1 MQTGVITM
9 FDALVL
15 AGSGKVNDPLT
26 EYAGV
31 HNKAFIPIK
40 GRPLITYILDT
51 LASTPAV
58 STIIVVGPAKE
69 LETLRQEGYNFLIAN
84 EGDTLLNNV
93 SNAIKHAEPSR
104 LCLVVTGDIPLLSR
118 AALEEFLNL
127 CAPYD
132 GDLYYPVLSE
142 ETCQKSYPDTKR
154 TYVVLK
160 EGPVTG
166 GNIGLVNP
174 AWFIKK
180 KDSLEL
186 FISYRKKPL
195 KLLRILPLSLVLKYY
210 LKKLSL
216 TDLEKSLSNLLEMK
230 AHAVLCQCA
239 EIGLDV
245 DKISDLEQ
253 VRKLL

>member
-1 MQTGVITM
+1 M

-15 AGSGKVNDPLT
+15 AGSGKASDPLT

-31 HNKAFIPIK
+31 SNKSFIPIK
-40 GRPLITYILDT
+40 GKPLITYILDT
-51 LASTPAV
+51 LAATPAV
-58 STIIVVGPAKE
+58 GKVIVVGPAAE
-69 LETLRQEGYNFLIAN
+69 LETLRQEGYKFIVVKEN
-84 EGDTLLNNV
+84 DTILNNV
-93 SNAIKHAEPSR
+93 AGALEHAEPNR
-104 LCLVVTGDIPLLSR
+104 LCLVITGDIPLLSK
-118 AALEEFLNL
+118 AALEEFLEL
-127 CAPYD
+127 CAPYN

-142 ETCQKSYPDTKR
+142 ETCLKSYPDTKR

-166 GNIGLVNP
+166 GNIGLINP
-174 AWFIKK
+174 AWFKKK

-195 KLLRILPLSLVLKYY
+195 KLLRILPLSLVLKYF
-210 LKKLSL
+210 LKQLSL
-216 TDLEKSLSNLLEMK
+216 ADLEQSLSRLLEMK
-230 AHAVLCQCA
+230 AHAIPLECA

>member
-1 MQTGVITM
+1 M

-15 AGSGKVNDPLT
+15 AGSSKASDPLA

-31 HNKAFIPIK
+31 QNKAFIPVK

-51 LASTPAV
+51 LAATPAV
-58 STIIVVGPAKE
+58 GNVIVVGPVRE
-69 LETLRQEGYNFLIAN
+69 LKALQQKGYDFLIAA
-84 EGDTLLNNV
+84 EGDTILNNV
-93 SNAIKHAEPSR
+93 ASAIKLADQER
-104 LCLVVTGDIPLLSR
+104 LCLVITGDIPLLSK
-118 AALEEFLNL
+118 AALEEFLKL

-142 ETCQKSYPDTKR
+142 ETCLKNYPDAKR

-166 GNIGLVNP
+166 GNIGLIKP
-174 AWFIKK
+174 AWFMRK

-195 KLLRILPLSLVLKYY
+195 KLLRILPLSLVLKYF

-216 TDLEKSLSNLLEMK
+216 ADLEKSLSRLLEMK
-230 AHAVLCQCA
+230 AHAVPCQCA

>member
-1 MQTGVITM
+1 M

-15 AGSGKVNDPLT
+15 AGSGKANDPLT

-31 HNKAFIPIK
+31 LNKTFIPIK

-51 LASTPAV
+51 LAATPAV
-58 STIIVVGPAKE
+58 SKVIVVGPAAE
-69 LETLRQEGYNFLIAN
+69 LETLQQEGYNFLIVN
-84 EGDTLLNNV
+84 ESDSILNNIA
-93 SNAIKHAEPSR
+93 NAIEHVEPNR
-104 LCLVVTGDIPLLSR
+104 LCLVITGDIPLLSR

-142 ETCQKSYPDTKR
+142 ETCQKSYPETKR

-166 GNIGLVNP
+166 GNIGLINP
-174 AWFIKK
+174 AWFMKK

-195 KLLRILPLSLVLKYY
+195 KLLRILPLLLVLKYF

-216 TDLEKSLSNLLEMK
+216 ADLEKHLSRLLEMK
-230 AHAVLCQCA
+230 AHAIPCQCA

-253 VRKLL
+253 VKKLL

>member
-1 MQTGVITM
+1 M

-15 AGSGKVNDPLT
+15 AGSGNANDPLA

-31 HNKAFIPIK
+31 QNKAFIPIK

-51 LASTPAV
+51 LAATPAV
-58 STIIVVGPAKE
+58 STVIVVGPAEE

-84 EGDTLLNNV
+84 EGGSILNNV
-93 SNAIKHAEPSR
+93 ANAIEHAEPNR
-104 LCLVVTGDIPLLSR
+104 LCLVITGDIPLLSR

-142 ETCQKSYPDTKR
+142 ETCLKSYPDTKR

-166 GNIGLVNP
+166 GNIGLINP
-174 AWFIKK
+174 AWFTKK

-195 KLLRILPLSLVLKYY
+195 KLLRILPLSLALKYF

-216 TDLEKSLSNLLEMK
+216 ADLEKQLSRLLEMK
-230 AHAVLCQCA
+230 AHAIPCQCA

-253 VRKLL
+253 VKKLL

>member
-1 MQTGVITM
+1 M

-15 AGSGKVNDPLT
+15 AGSGKANDPLA

-31 HNKAFIPIK
+31 QNKAFIPVK

-51 LASTPAV
+51 LAATPAV
-58 STIIVVGPAKE
+58 GNVIVVGPARE
-69 LETLRQEGYNFLIAN
+69 LKALQQKGYRFLIAT
-84 EGDTLLNNV
+84 EGDTILNNV
-93 SNAIKHAEPSR
+93 ASAIKLADQGR
-104 LCLVVTGDIPLLSR
+104 LCLVITGDIPLLSK
-118 AALEEFLNL
+118 AALEEFLEL

-142 ETCQKSYPDTKR
+142 ETCLKNYPDAKR

-166 GNIGLVNP
+166 GNIGLFNP
-174 AWFIKK
+174 AWFMRK

-195 KLLRILPLSLVLKYY
+195 KLLRILPLSLVLKYF

-216 TDLEKSLSNLLEMK
+216 ADLEKSLSRLLEMK
-230 AHAVLCQCA
+230 AHAVPCQCA

>member
-1 MQTGVITM
+1 M

-15 AGSGKVNDPLT
+15 AGSGNANDPLA

-31 HNKAFIPIK
+31 QNKAFIPIK

-51 LASTPAV
+51 LAATPAV
-58 STIIVVGPAKE
+58 STVIVVGPAEE

-84 EGDTLLNNV
+84 EGGSILNNV
-93 SNAIKHAEPSR
+93 ANAIEHAEPNR
-104 LCLVVTGDIPLLSR
+104 LCLVITGDIPLLSR

-142 ETCQKSYPDTKR
+142 ETCLKSYPDTKR
-154 TYVVLK
+154 TYVALK

-166 GNIGLVNP
+166 GNIGLINP
-174 AWFIKK
+174 AWFMKK

-195 KLLRILPLSLVLKYY
+195 KLLRILPLSLALKYF

-216 TDLEKSLSNLLEMK
+216 ADLEKQLSRLLEMK
-230 AHAVLCQCA
+230 AHAIPCQCA

-253 VRKLL
+253 VKKLL

>member
-1 MQTGVITM
+1 M

-15 AGSGKVNDPLT
+15 AGSGKANDPLT

-31 HNKAFIPIK
+31 RNKAFIPIK
-40 GRPLITYILDT
+40 GRPLITFILDA
-51 LASTPAV
+51 LAATPEIDQV
-58 STIIVVGPAKE
+58 IVAGPAAD
-69 LETLRQEGYNFLIAN
+69 LETLRQEGYNFLIVN
-84 EGDTLLNNV
+84 EEDTILKNV
-93 SNAIKHAEPSR
+93 AGAIKHAKPNR
-104 LCLVVTGDIPLLSR
+104 LCLVITGDIPLLSK

-154 TYVVLK
+154 TYVALK

-166 GNIGLVNP
+166 GNIGLINP
-174 AWFIKK
+174 AWFMRK

-195 KLLRILPLSLVLKYY
+195 KLLRILPLSLVLKYF
-210 LKKLSL
+210 LKQLSL
-216 TDLEKSLSNLLEMK
+216 ADLEKHLSRLLEMK
-230 AHAVLCQCA
+230 AHAIPLQCA

>member
-1 MQTGVITM
+1 M

-15 AGSGKVNDPLT
+15 AGSGKANDPLS

-31 HNKAFIPIK
+31 QNKAFIPIK

-51 LASTPAV
+51 LAATPAV
-58 STIIVVGPAKE
+58 STVIVVGPAEE

-84 EGDTLLNNV
+84 EGGSILNNV
-93 SNAIKHAEPSR
+93 ANAIEHAEPNR
-104 LCLVVTGDIPLLSR
+104 LCLLITGDIPLLSR

-142 ETCQKSYPDTKR
+142 ETCLKSYPDTKR
-154 TYVVLK
+154 TYVALK

-166 GNIGLVNP
+166 GNIGLINP
-174 AWFIKK
+174 AWFTKK

-195 KLLRILPLSLVLKYY
+195 KLLRILPLSLALKYF

-216 TDLEKSLSNLLEMK
+216 ADLEKQLSRLLEMK
-230 AHAVLCQCA
+230 AHAIPCQCA

-253 VRKLL
+253 VKKLL

>member
-1 MQTGVITM
+1 M

-15 AGSGKVNDPLT
+15 AGSGKANDPLT

-31 HNKAFIPIK
+31 PNKSFIPIK
-40 GRPLITYILDT
+40 GKPLIAYILDT
-51 LASTPAV
+51 LAATPEIDQV
-58 STIIVVGPAKE
+58 IIVGPAAE
-69 LETLRQEGYNFLIAN
+69 LGNLKQEGYNFIMVN
-84 EGDTLLNNV
+84 ENDTILNNV
-93 SNAIKHAEPSR
+93 AGAIEQADPNR
-104 LCLVVTGDIPLLSR
+104 LCLVVTGDIPLLSKG
-118 AALEEFLNL
+118 ALEEFLKL

-142 ETCQKSYPDTKR
+142 ETCLKSYPDTKR

-174 AWFIKK
+174 AWFLKK
-180 KDSLEL
+180 KESLEL

-195 KLLRILPLSLVLKYY
+195 KLLRILPLSLVLKYF
-210 LKKLSL
+210 LKQLSL
-216 TDLEKSLSNLLEMK
+216 ADLEQSLSRLLEMK
-230 AHAVLCQCA
+230 AYAIPLQCA